1 MKKIQACALIFI
13 LFFAFSIA
21 TVPALADSLSF
32 GGRSGDWIEYELQND
47 MQVVSGETSDVS
59 VTISFLNVEDSNFTL
74 NVTQNIAGVTIPRET
89 TIDLTSNSTEG
100 DILFPQMFNL
110 RAYFIPL
117 GLNVSDPVYLGQL
130 FGTQTITGET
140 TETYSDVTR
149 TVLFANFTMQGSQ
162 YILYWDKQTGIL
174 TEGLQYVGNET
185 NVAAYND
192 VLVSDTN
199 MWSPPIIWPLLFWI
213 AIALV
218 IALGVWSSRKKS
230 AKKAQGKTNNK
241 PDLTKI
247 NSFSPL
253 KIRKRKVNRN
263 TDHLKTGATFISNA
277 RC

>member
-253 KIRKRKVNRN
+253 KNREMVGG
-263 TDHLKTGATFISNA
+263 LGAVTV
-277 RC
+277 RWRRRYG